1 MDVVNSA
8 VMNNGVYVSFWSMIC
23 SGHIP
28 RSGVTG
34 SYGSSVFSLLRKL
47 HGVLHSGCTSF
58 SSVQLLSHVW
68 LFVTPWTT
76 AHKASL
82 SITNSQSLLKLM
94 SISRWCHPAISS
106 SVIPF
111 SSGLQSFPAIR
122 VFWVNSL
129 HQVAKVLKFE
139 FQHQSFQ
146 GIFRA
151 GFIYNGLVGSPCNPR
166 DSQESSPTPQFKS
179 ISSSALSF
187 FFSSFLY
194 SPTLT
199 SILEKP

>member
-1 MDVVNSA
+1 MLLQIAVFHSFLWLSNIPLYILTIYPLSVDGHLCCFYVLDVVNSA

-34 SYGSSVFSLLRKL
+34 SYGSSIFSLLRKL
-47 HGVLHSGCTSF
+47 HAVLHSGCTNF

-68 LFVTPWTT
+68 LFMTPWTT

-94 SISRWCHPAISS
+94 SISRWCHPTISS

-122 VFWVNSL
+122 VFS
-129 HQVAKVLKFE
+129 
-139 FQHQSFQ
+139 
-146 GIFRA
+146 
-151 GFIYNGLVGSPCNPR
+151 NGLIHCIRWPKYWNFS
-166 DSQESSPTPQFKS
+166 FS
-179 ISSSALSF
+179 ISPSKEYSGLISF
-187 FFSSFLY
+187 
-194 SPTLT
+194 TMD
-199 SILEKP
+199 